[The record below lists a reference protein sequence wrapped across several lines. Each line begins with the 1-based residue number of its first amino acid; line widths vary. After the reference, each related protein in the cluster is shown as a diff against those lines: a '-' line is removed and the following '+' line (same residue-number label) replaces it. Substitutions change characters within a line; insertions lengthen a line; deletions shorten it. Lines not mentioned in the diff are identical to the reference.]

1 MQAEAAKHTLRLFS
15 QGMKAHLF
23 KKTRQFWGRVAAPG
37 IDFSALRRRCARQR
51 RRRRRVRFRR
61 TQTAP
66 PALIRPSSPAARQ
79 SCRWF
84 WAPPVQM
91 PFRPRSRRSGSASSP
106 PQTPPGPPS
115 AGGSPRRLVP
125 VHHAYESPRWVVST
139 APQSCS
145 CASDPVPSVRPS
157 ARFAVSEAD
166 LVGRGCAGDAGLR
179 PGRRGRRGRAGLPA
193 GPDDEP
199 MRRHRARRS
208 ALVASGDG
216 ARVCAMR
223 CLPAGCA
230 DRSGRAAAVR
240 RPPRGL
246 EAAHHAPESGPRAL
260 STAPRS
266 LSPAPAPVRPSRP
279 CARLACPP
287 TQTHATTG
295 AHLQAV
301 RHQRGG
307 LGLGG

>member
-1 MQAEAAKHTLRLFS
+1 MEMR
-15 QGMKAHLF
+15 
-23 KKTRQFWGRVAAPG
+23 P
-37 IDFSALRRRCARQR
+37 QR
-51 RRRRRVRFRR
+51 RRRRRVRYRR

-66 PALIRPSSPAARQ
+66 PALIRPSSPAAQQ

-84 WAPPVQM
+84 RAPPVQM
-91 PFRPRSRRSGSASSP
+91 PFRLRSHRSGSPSSP

-125 VHHAYESPRWVVST
+125 AHHAYESPRWVVST

-246 EAAHHAPESGPRAL
+246 EAAHHAPESSSRAL

-266 LSPAPAPVRPSRP
+266 LSPAPALVRPSHP
-279 CARLACPP
+279 CARLAAPP
-287 TQTHATTG
+287 TQTHVATG

-301 RHQRGG
+301 RHQLGG